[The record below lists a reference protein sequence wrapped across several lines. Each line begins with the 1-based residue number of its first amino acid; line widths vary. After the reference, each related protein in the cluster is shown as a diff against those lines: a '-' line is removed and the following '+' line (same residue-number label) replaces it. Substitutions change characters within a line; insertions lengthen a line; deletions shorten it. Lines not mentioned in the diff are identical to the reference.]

1 MGGVL
6 SPRMSTPTFTTIR
19 SVRTQAE
26 AALLIS
32 LLREAGF
39 HPLDIDTAGHYSL
52 AGADI
57 DYTVRVPTA
66 EAAEAKAVVTYHDPN
81 GPKH

>member
-6 SPRMSTPTFTTIR
+6 PRRMSTQTFTTIR

-26 AALLIS
+26 AALVIS
-32 LLREAGF
+32 LLRQAGL
-39 HPLDIDTAGHYSL
+39 HPLDFGTAGHYSL

-57 DYTVRVPTA
+57 DYAVQVPTA
-66 EAAEAKAVVTYHDPN
+66 EAAEARAVLTSHDAN
-81 GPKH
+81 ASKH